1 MQDSTITTIMSRE
14 IECRLCYRNI
24 NVLKDDKE
32 YYCKYC
38 NVSLIHVEPQ
48 EFTMQFKTE
57 NREFRLSSQKNWYM
71 WVNRLNYRLI
81 SDQGMPSR
89 KPEINTLFDMWGDLD
104 WMLVTIYPIIEEG
117 GIRFI
122 ETNKIIARI
131 NIRKCNLLNHIKTKY
146 LLNNISCNVEC
157 RTKERE
163 KLLINLSDWENL
175 ENLYDINLQ
184 DIIQECESI
193 QRFCDKNQLDFHV
206 ETKNL
211 VESNQR
217 IYVTQIYVG
226 DPYHQM
232 KSFGHKSKSRN
243 LSIKGAYLKAQK
255 YLQTKYQYN
264 NPASYNMYTVTK
276 PEIDPTPV
284 PEDKETKVDIKPLI
298 TEVPQKAKKPVNSP
312 ETQSKPIQIE
322 TNLKSIQTPTEIQAS
337 TAIIQYYSIRG
348 DRWDDMKINNIA
360 TITLGELCGLFHDR
374 SGGKSFNARLIID
387 NDVALSLYRSSSFEG
402 KLSSYLSTSSTLI
415 SNPAP
420 KLLPLQIPTGY
431 QLWLVQ
437 QTKSVQEGQVML
449 CEICRD
455 SRGVH
460 FDFLE
465 RTCGINYC
473 QTCWDKKN
481 QTIPQSS
488 TTLIKQKSA
497 IITGEED
504 IIESYITIDLM
515 TNKEKRMGEGYHMS
529 LEGWRGGEEGRDAE
543 PIFAQYHMTLED
555 NNKYT
560 LNKMVQTIYSAWKID
575 YGLLDMIIKTH
586 KLKHRL
592 VERDGYWGVTKLER
606 VVYAVHVP
614 IDLSLKD
621 IIERMW
627 FYYFQVKQSHSSL
640 QTEQEL
646 VDMIYDNNLL
656 RFEINKKHYGPRP
669 IQSSVFNRVKALHE
683 LDERKKYDL
692 VYQVCQVLIK
702 NSTKYDSKLVEQ
714 GHILIKKN
722 EADYKRVLPQIL
734 QIEYHYSRQNK

>member
-1 MQDSTITTIMSRE
+1 MSRE
-14 IECRLCYRNI
+14 IECRLCYRII
-24 NVLKDDKE
+24 NVFKDDKE

-48 EFTMQFKTE
+48 ELTMQFKVE

-81 SDQGMPSR
+81 SDQGMSSR

-122 ETNKIIARI
+122 ESNKIIARI
-131 NIRKCNLLNHIKTKY
+131 NIRKCNLLNHIKSKY

-193 QRFCDKNQLDFHV
+193 QRFCDEGGLDFHV

-211 VESNQR
+211 LDEFGQR

-226 DPYHQM
+226 SPYQGTM
-232 KSFGHKSKSRN
+232 KCYGYKNKSRN
-243 LSIKGAYLKAQK
+243 LSIKGAYLQAQK

-264 NPASYNMYTVTK
+264 NPASYHMYTITK
-276 PEIDPTPV
+276 PEIDSTPI

-298 TEVPQKAKKPVNSP
+298 TEVPQKAKSP
-312 ETQSKPIQIE
+312 IQAIPKPIQTE
-322 TNLKSIQTPTEIQAS
+322 TNPKPIQTPTETKPIQTS
-337 TAIIQYYSIRG
+337 TAMIQYYNIKG
-348 DRWDDMKINNIA
+348 DRWEDMKINNLA
-360 TITLGELCGLFHDR
+360 TITLAELCGLFHDR
-374 SGGKSFNARLIID
+374 CGGKSFNARLIID
-387 NDVALSLYRSSSFEG
+387 NDMALSFYRSSGLEG
-402 KLSSYLSTSSTLI
+402 KLSSYLSASSTMTP
-415 SNPAP
+415 SPATP
-420 KLLPLQIPTGY
+420 NLLPLQIPTGY

-437 QTKSVQEGQVML
+437 QTKSVQEGKVML

-455 SRGVH
+455 SVGVH
-460 FDFLE
+460 IDFLE
-465 RTCGINYC
+465 RMCGINYC
-473 QTCWDKKN
+473 QTCWGKKN
-481 QTIPQSS
+481 QTIPQS

-497 IITGEED
+497 ILTTEEED
-504 IIESYITIDLM
+504 MIESYITIDLM
-515 TNKEKRMGEGYHMS
+515 TDKEKRMGEGYHMS
-529 LEGWRGGEEGRDAE
+529 LEGWRGGDEGRDAE

-555 NNKYT
+555 SNKYM

-586 KLKHRL
+586 KLGHRL
-592 VERDGYWGVTKLER
+592 SERKNFWDWIKLER
-606 VVYAVHVP
+606 VVYAVHIP
-614 IDLSLKD
+614 IDLSIKD
-621 IIERMW
+621 MIERMW
-627 FYYFQVKQSHSSL
+627 IYYYDRSYKQIPDTVS
-640 QTEQEL
+640 EQEL

-669 IQSSVFNRVKALHE
+669 IQSSLFNRVKALQE

-692 VYQVCQVLIK
+692 IYQVCQVLIK
-702 NSTKYDSKLVEQ
+702 NSTKYDPKLVEQ

-722 EADYKRVLPQIL
+722 EVDYKRVLPQIL